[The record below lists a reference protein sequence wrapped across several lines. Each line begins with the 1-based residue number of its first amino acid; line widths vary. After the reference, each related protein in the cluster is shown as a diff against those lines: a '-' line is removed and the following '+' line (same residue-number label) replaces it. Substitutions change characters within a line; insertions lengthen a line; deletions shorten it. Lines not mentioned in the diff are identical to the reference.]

1 MALAPDVLL
10 AGGGTSVPPLLR
22 ATRTVPIVFAN
33 VPDPVGSGIVDSLA
47 RPGGN
52 ITGFMQFEYSLTAK
66 WLELLYVL
74 EFYRIEAFV
83 RAAIETTSDEAA
95 KPRLRRCVP
104 PLLVAVKN
112 WAGSPAGEVVMAAA
126 TPKAAFMFVADDW
139 PDIDEGEFQTH
150 EVARALV
157 GAIESSAPNKS
168 DVILGATAALLGEAG
183 LDAQREEQERIAD
196 TGAVPL
202 VVTLVEH
209 DGRTVAVMVTVIP
222 MPAAT
227 MH

>member
-1 MALAPDVLL
+1 M
-10 AGGGTSVPPLLR
+10 
-22 ATRTVPIVFAN
+22 
-33 VPDPVGSGIVDSLA
+33 
-47 RPGGN
+47 
-52 ITGFMQFEYSLTAK
+52 
-66 WLELLYVL
+66 
-74 EFYRIEAFV
+74 IEAFV

-139 PDIDEGEFQTH
+139 PDIDEGELQTH

-196 TGAVPL
+196 NRGDPAGGDPGRARWPHRCGNGDGDTDARGDDALKKNPGRQRGSKDVLSRFHHCAALSRAQPRGAVRML
-202 VVTLVEH
+202 KAH
-209 DGRTVAVMVTVIP
+209 R
-222 MPAAT
+222 
-227 MH
+227 

>member
-1 MALAPDVLL
+1 MARGARRNR
-10 AGGGTSVPPLLR
+10 AGIKEIKGDMDGISTSK
-22 ATRTVPIVFAN
+22 
-33 VPDPVGSGIVDSLA
+33 S
-47 RPGGN
+47 
-52 ITGFMQFEYSLTAK
+52 
-66 WLELLYVL
+66 
-74 EFYRIEAFV
+74 
-83 RAAIETTSDEAA
+83 AIETTSDEAA

-183 LDAQREEQERIAD
+183 LDAQREEQERILRERGDRYRETLTPRGRDLALGLQGD
-196 TGAVPL
+196 QPEGAGTRRGL
-202 VVTLVEH
+202 C
-209 DGRTVAVMVTVIP
+209 
-222 MPAAT
+222 
-227 MH
+227 